1 MICVSCI
8 YVSALLR
15 CHRVL
20 LFFAV
25 SNSSS
30 LIKGSLSCF
39 DVTFVL

>member
-20 LFFAV
+20 LY
-25 SNSSS
+25 SSS